1 MSLQGFESSR
11 DITYISP
18 VGRAVS
24 VRQELSK
31 LGQKV
36 LLVLEQL
43 CHLGVHLCFREG
55 LTARGDNPL

>member
-43 CHLGVHLCFREG
+43 GHLGVHLRLRKG